1 MTGGQAIALID
12 VRSMFV
18 SVERVLEPRLQG
30 LPVVVLSN
38 NDGCAVSRSDEAKA
52 LGVTMGQPW
61 FEISR
66 KPTLRSVIARSSNYV
81 EYGAFSSRFH
91 AAVSTLAADVEI
103 YSVDESFVTFGAR
116 SQEPAAAA
124 AAAIQRRVQRWTGL
138 PTSGG
143 IGGTKTLA
151 KVAQR
156 HAKAQGEALCD
167 LTVWRRAEVEE
178 LLAETPTEE
187 VWGIGRRLSAG
198 LAELG
203 IRTALELSRA
213 DAGVIRRRWS
223 IVLERTARELA
234 GVPCM
239 PVGFAPRDR
248 QQLMYSRML
257 GATVSD
263 PQEMRSVL
271 AHYAAAA
278 GRRLR
283 SHSLQAGMMQVWI
296 STSRFRDQVSH
307 HHAATALDPPTA
319 DPLALIRASQ
329 VILSQMQAGRP
340 YNRAGILLT
349 GLTPAGA
356 QPTLWPGT
364 DPNREQLAAIVDQIS
379 SRHGRNVIGYG
390 SNGLRGR
397 PRWEMRR
404 DLLSPAGTTSWSD
417 LLTAR

>member
-1 MTGGQAIALID
+1 MAGEGQAIALID

-18 SVERVLEPRLQG
+18 SVERVLEPRLAA
-30 LPVVVLSN
+30 LPVIVLSN

-66 KPTLRSVIARSSNYV
+66 KPHLRSVIACSSNYV

-91 AAVSTLAADVEI
+91 TTVSTLAADVEI
-103 YSVDESFVTFGAR
+103 YSVDESFVTFGAHA
-116 SQEPAAAA
+116 QDPAAD
-124 AAAIQRRVQRWTGL
+124 AAAIQARVQRWTGL
-138 PTSGG
+138 PTSAGV
-143 IGGTKTLA
+143 GGTKTLA

-156 HAKAQGEALCD
+156 HAKAQGQPLCD
-167 LTVWRRAEVEE
+167 LTSWRRAELED

-187 VWGIGRRLSAG
+187 VWGVGRRLSAG

-203 IRTALELSRA
+203 IRTALDLSRA

-257 GATVSD
+257 GAIVSD
-263 PQEMRSVL
+263 PLEMRAVL

-283 SHSLQAGMMQVWI
+283 SHGLQAGMMQVWL
-296 STSRFRDQVSH
+296 STSRFREQACH
-307 HHAATALDPPTA
+307 HHTATALDPPTA
-319 DPLALIRASQ
+319 DPLALIRASR
-329 VILSQMQAGRP
+329 VILPQMRPGRP

-349 GLTPAGA
+349 ALTPAGA
-356 QPTLWPGT
+356 QPTLWSGT
-364 DPNREQLAAIVDQIS
+364 DANREQLAAIVDQIS
-379 SRHGRNVIGYG
+379 RRHGRNVIGYG
-390 SNGLRGR
+390 ATGLRGR